1 MTYPPDP
8 IAQAKLMAE
17 LDELGAERLRLE
29 HERADVIDR
38 IKDALRRG
46 NELGLSDAGMGLAVG
61 IERQMVWKHRNSA
74 TAADHAFLDSIGAP
88 E

>member
-1 MTYPPDP
+1 MTYPPDL
-8 IAQAKLMAE
+8 IAQAALMAE

-29 HERADVIDR
+29 QERADVIDR
-38 IKDALRRG
+38 LKDALRRG
-46 NELGLSDAGMGLAVG
+46 NELGLSDAGMGVAAG
-61 IERQMVWKHRNSA
+61 IKRQMVWEHRNSA

>member
-61 IERQMVWKHRNSA
+61 IERQMVWKHRNA
-74 TAADHAFLDSIGAP
+74 RTVADHVFLDSIGAP